1 MGGGDYSQPLSW
13 WQAWE
18 SHLPTLLSISQKVMM
33 LPLSFA
39 AGERSFSSA
48 AHLQAKLRTRI
59 AHERLH
65 QLFYVYYNSRS

>member
-18 SHLPTLLSISQKVMM
+18 SHSTTLLSIFQKVMKP
-33 LPLSFA
+33 PLSFA

-48 AHLQAKLRTRI
+48 AHLQGKLRTQI
-59 AHERLH
+59 AHARLH
-65 QLFYVYYNSRS
+65 QLFYVY